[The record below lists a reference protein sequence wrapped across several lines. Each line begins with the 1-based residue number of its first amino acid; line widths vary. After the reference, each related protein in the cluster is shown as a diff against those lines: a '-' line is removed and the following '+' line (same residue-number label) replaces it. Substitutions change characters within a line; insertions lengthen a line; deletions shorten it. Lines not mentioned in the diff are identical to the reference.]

1 MFRSRAFCHL
11 LSRAMIS
18 LRTFLLA
25 ALLAGCAIGESEQVD
40 CRCAPDTSIEIF
52 PHCDGVDEERPDP
65 KTPLSTQIPDCPSG
79 PQLFLLNPTRPGAV
93 LANLA
98 SIFGAQPEKRSPQQ
112 YMEQFAEDFVFIPDP
127 EDVQLYP
134 EVYAVDQD
142 TVWGA
147 TEERNFARL
156 ILSSERIQS
165 VRFMRWYKSSDERI
179 PADDDLRETFKF
191 PYEAEFVGIIGAV
204 GADSVETKFTTIGI
218 KGLATIE
225 LVTPTVE
232 NPVWSISAWSDERD
246 RASAKFSW
254 GELRARF
261 SQ

>member
-1 MFRSRAFCHL
+1 ML
-11 LSRAMIS
+11 S

-25 ALLAGCAIGESEQVD
+25 ALLTGCVIGDSEQVD
-40 CRCAPDTSIEIF
+40 CRCASGSSIDLF

-65 KTPLSTQIPDCPSG
+65 KTPLSTQLPDCPSG
-79 PQLFLLNPTRPGAV
+79 PQLFLREPTRPEAV

-98 SIFGAQPEKRSPQQ
+98 DIFRADEKRSPQQ
-112 YMEQFAEDFVFIPDP
+112 YMDHFIEDFVFVPDP

-134 EVYAVDQD
+134 EVYAADRD

-147 TEERNFARL
+147 AEERNFARL
-156 ILSSERIQS
+156 ILSSERIHS
-165 VRFMRWYKSSDERI
+165 AHFTRWYKSSDERI
-179 PADDDLRETFKF
+179 PADDDLRETFRF
-191 PYEAEFVGIIGAV
+191 PYEADFVEIIGA
-204 GADSVETKFTTIGI
+204 ADSVETKFTTIGI
-218 KGLATIE
+218 KGFATIE
-225 LVTPTVE
+225 LVTPTAE
-232 NPVWSISAWSDERD
+232 NPVWAIAAWRDERD

>member
-1 MFRSRAFCHL
+1 
-11 LSRAMIS
+11 MIS
-18 LRTFLLA
+18 FRTFLLA
-25 ALLAGCAIGESEQVD
+25 ALLAGCAIGDSEQVD

-52 PHCDGVDEERPDP
+52 PHCADAVEERPDP

-79 PQLFLLNPTRPGAV
+79 PQLFLRERTRPEAV

-98 SIFGAQPEKRSPQQ
+98 DIFRADEKRSPQQ
-112 YMEQFAEDFVFIPDP
+112 YMDQFADDFVFIPDP

-134 EVYAVDQD
+134 EVYAVDRD
-142 TVWGA
+142 TVWGVA
-147 TEERNFARL
+147 EERNFARL
-156 ILSSERIQS
+156 ILSSERIHS
-165 VRFMRWYKSSDERI
+165 AHFVRWYKSSDERI
-179 PADDDLRETFKF
+179 PADDDLRETFRF
-191 PYEAEFVGIIGAV
+191 PYEAEFVEVISAV

-218 KGLATIE
+218 SGFATIE

-232 NPVWSISAWSDERD
+232 NPVWSIAAWIDERD

-254 GELRARF
+254 GELRAHF